1 VGILKYR
8 LYEIDRIISRTLAYA
23 IVTGLLVGVYAGL
36 VLVATEVLRF
46 HSSVAVAVSTLA
58 AAALFNPLRRR
69 VQRAVD
75 HRFNRAR
82 YDADQTVTAFAARL
96 KDAVELDSVRDE
108 LAAGVG
114 KPMVGASH
122 IDYDV
127 VMSKRA
133 ATPVRFDPAV
143 ADRLASFV
151 AANPGMSL
159 SSAANRLVDEALR
172 MAEHPGVIFRSGPTG
187 RRAAL
192 AAGPDVWEVIRAVK
206 SAHAAEPGLNSDDLV
221 GLVSDNT
228 GVALRRVNTAVR
240 YWAAYPGEVDAEIAA
255 ADAAEEAA
263 EQAWRRERQ
272 LLAG

>member
-1 VGILKYR
+1 M
-8 LYEIDRIISRTLAYA
+8 
-23 IVTGLLVGVYAGL
+23 
-36 VLVATEVLRF
+36 AT
-46 HSSVAVAVSTLA
+46 
-58 AAALFNPLRRR
+58 
-69 VQRAVD
+69 
-75 HRFNRAR
+75 
-82 YDADQTVTAFAARL
+82 
-96 KDAVELDSVRDE
+96 
-108 LAAGVG
+108 
-114 KPMVGASH
+114 H

-127 VMSKRA
+127 VMSKRS
-133 ATPVRFDPAV
+133 ATPVRFDPSV

-192 AAGPDVWEVIRAVK
+192 AGGPDVWEVIRAVK
-206 SAHAAEPGLNSDDLV
+206 SAHALEPGLDSDDLV
-221 GLVSDNT
+221 SLVSENT
-228 GVALRRVNTAVR
+228 GIALRLLTTAVR

-263 EQAWRRERQ
+263 ERAWLRERQ

>member
-1 VGILKYR
+1 
-8 LYEIDRIISRTLAYA
+8 
-23 IVTGLLVGVYAGL
+23 
-36 VLVATEVLRF
+36 
-46 HSSVAVAVSTLA
+46 
-58 AAALFNPLRRR
+58 
-69 VQRAVD
+69 
-75 HRFNRAR
+75 
-82 YDADQTVTAFAARL
+82 
-96 KDAVELDSVRDE
+96 
-108 LAAGVG
+108 
-114 KPMVGASH
+114 MVGATH

-133 ATPVRFDPAV
+133 ATPVRFDPPV

-192 AAGPDVWEVIRAVK
+192 AGGPDVWEVIRAIK
-206 SAHAAEPGLNSDDLV
+206 SAHAAEPRLNSDDV
-221 GLVSDNT
+221 VILVSDNT
-228 GVALRRVNTAVR
+228 GIALRLVTTAVR

-263 EQAWRRERQ
+263 EQAWLRERQ